1 MLLQKVSRQFK
12 RLTVEAAYKDAQ
24 IYSLQSQ
31 LKDLKGPK
39 IRRRVA
45 VDLNTKFTNIDSVN
59 QAIEEAEEIE
69 AKIRAKESKP
79 RPQRVS
85 GRKAKAD
92 MLNST

>member
-1 MLLQKVSRQFK
+1 M
-12 RLTVEAAYKDAQ
+12 EAVYKDTQ

-31 LKDLKGPK
+31 LEDLKGPK

-45 VDLNTKFTNIDSVN
+45 VDPNTKFVNIDSIK
-59 QAIEEAEEIE
+59 QAIEEVEEKE
-69 AKIRAKESKP
+69 AKIRAKGLKS

-92 MLNST
+92 ILNST